1 MSDDDVSSGSP
12 SSSPF
17 SSSSGLLSIL
27 FSCRLLLSLTFLSE
41 SSVRPRL
48 IDNKTSDNKKLTLY
62 EEMMIERARHRYE
75 DMTPENRKLMER
87 LIVESES
94 KKRSISFRTFQR
106 YQEEIEAHPF
116 KGIFWLKKQLPSKA
130 NVVIASSKVVDDS
143 HKKDSPL
150 ILHHPSQSFATSP
163 QLSEIPPTLS
173 KSMLETELEMEP
185 VHVASLFRQQISML
199 LARKISPFGRPPM
212 AHDWPYKASICQV
225 NYFPWALQNHI
236 LEHLA
241 FAAKKDESLIRPSF
255 LKRKRKTESRQKKKK
270 QVEIEAETQ
279 AEVEAQDEDDDGA
292 ALKVK
297 KRKFQDNN
305 VYFFDYPCQVRQP
318 TEIGEQDDRVKEAE
332 PLVCSDSKFVE
343 NYYAT
348 LMKESLLTY
357 EVQSLQ
363 KVLGHHLAELNHIP
377 LLASS

>member
-1 MSDDDVSSGSP
+1 MSDDEDVSSDETRSSP
-12 SSSPF
+12 SSSSGRLGTVSVSVSDAIV
-17 SSSSGLLSIL
+17 SS
-27 FSCRLLLSLTFLSE
+27 
-41 SSVRPRL
+41 
-48 IDNKTSDNKKLTLY
+48 NNNKLTLY
-62 EEMMIERARHRYE
+62 EEMMIERARRRYQ

-116 KGIFWLKKQLPSKA
+116 KGIFWLSLSGPQGSSPINENEKKKEM
-130 NVVIASSKVVDDS
+130 D
-143 HKKDSPL
+143 KKDDTGHCKQSMDNPL
-150 ILHHPSQSFATSP
+150 ILYHSSTFENFKTMDYHHQ
-163 QLSEIPPTLS
+163 Q
-173 KSMLETELEMEP
+173 EMEP

-236 LEHLA
+236 IEHLA
-241 FAAKKDESLIRPSF
+241 FVAKNDESLIRPSF
-255 LKRKRKTESRQKKKK
+255 LKRKRKTENRQKKK
-270 QVEIEAETQ
+270 VEG
-279 AEVEAQDEDDDGA
+279 DGDDVDDSTST
-292 ALKVK
+292 LKVK

-318 TEIGEQDDRVKEAE
+318 TETPEQDDRVKEAL

-377 LLASS
+377 LLS